1 MFEAWVTVLI
11 SGLAMGAIYALV
23 AGGLNLTWGVMN
35 VVNMAHGVFLMLGAY
50 ITFMAWSY
58 WGINPL
64 FTIFLSFPILFA
76 LGALINRF
84 LVRRTIGLASMLL
97 TFGIF
102 MVIENLTV
110 VGFGGMYRS
119 VRFFTGS
126 YDLMGIFVSKP
137 RIIAAGIA
145 VAMSLLTYWFLK
157 KTKIGVAIRAISL
170 DRMMAEQCGVNTNQ
184 ICTITF
190 GIGAAQPAVAGSLM
204 SLIFAFNPMLGR
216 VFLVKAFAIVVLG
229 GMGNFLG
236 ALIGGLTI
244 GVVEAVIA
252 FSGNLHLSEAAGF
265 IIIILILLLRPSGIM
280 GTRQ

>member
-64 FTIFLSFPILFA
+64 LTIFLSFPILFA

-84 LVRRTIGLASMLL
+84 LVRRTVGLASMLL

-102 MVIENLTV
+102 MVIENLAV
-110 VGFGGMYRS
+110 LGFGGMYRS

-137 RIIAAGIA
+137 RIIAAGVA

-170 DRMMAEQCGVNTNQ
+170 DRTMAEQCGVNTNQ

-252 FSGNLHLSEAAGF
+252 FSGNLHLSEAVGF